1 MRIIISERQYETL
14 KEQTKVTPTWTNIS
28 PKTAQSIK
36 NYATQVADKGTTSG
50 NNSTNLNLKGVK
62 AVNVP
67 VKKELSP
74 EQIKAD
80 QQMGHYMNAVL
91 QMVTVFIPYI
101 GPYISTTIGAAD
113 AQLYWNEGDYPSAA
127 LASVFALLPGIG
139 GALSTKIPGIKA
151 LGQEGMNKLASKI
164 IKGEKTLT
172 PLESQV
178 TKQIGKESQL
188 IKSEVKK
195 VLSLEKNSIKTPKV
209 ARDYGIIKISDNL
222 ELITKPRFKDY
233 VAQVK
238 SLKNPEDF
246 MDLKKGVDAFG
257 DYYYMSTKMSNH
269 IDAGKAFKKLME
281 YIPKGARFGERA
293 TGSLST
299 DSFYNMLRRSDTFI
313 KRSNTFIPK
322 VIGKIRMNSSGVKRF
337 QDLIKNDVKSN
348 AHPPILTFRKSSD
361 AAPLIKA
368 LNAEIKE
375 VGIEASATV
384 SRNAEGFYEVL
395 IPNIEFIVK

>member
-1 MRIIISERQYETL
+1 
-14 KEQTKVTPTWTNIS
+14 
-28 PKTAQSIK
+28 
-36 NYATQVADKGTTSG
+36 VADKGTTSG

-80 QQMGHYMNAVL
+80 QQMGHEMNAVL
-91 QMVTVFIPYI
+91 QTVTWFIPYVGPFISI
-101 GPYISTTIGAAD
+101 GIGAAN

-139 GALSTKIPGIKA
+139 GALSTKIPGIKS

-195 VLSLEKNSIKTPKV
+195 VLSLEKKSIKPPKV
-209 ARDYGIIKISDNL
+209 ARDYGTIKISDNL
-222 ELITKPRFKDY
+222 ELITKPRWKEY

-246 MDLKKGVDAFG
+246 MDLKKGVDELG
-257 DYYYMSTKMSNH
+257 DYYYMSTKMSNQ
-269 IDAGKAFKKLME
+269 IDAGRSFQKLIE
-281 YIPKGARFGERA
+281 YIPKGARFVERA

-299 DSFYNMLRRSDTFI
+299 DSFYSMLRRVKTFQPI
-313 KRSNTFIPK
+313 
-322 VIGKIRMNSSGVKRF
+322 VVGEIRMNSSGVIRF
-337 QDLIKNDVKSN
+337 KDLITNTVKSN

-368 LNAEIKE
+368 LNDELEKA
-375 VGIEASATV
+375 GIEASASV
-384 SRNAEGFYEVL
+384 RKNAKGFYEVL
-395 IPNIEFIVK
+395 IPNIQFIVK

>member
-209 ARDYGIIKISDNL
+209 ARDYGIIKISNNL
-222 ELITKPRFKDY
+222 ELITKPRWKEY

-246 MDLKKGVDAFG
+246 MDLKKGVDELG
-257 DYYYMSTKMSNH
+257 DYYYMSTKMSNP
-269 IDAGKAFKKLME
+269 IDAGKAFQKLIE
-281 YIPKGARFGERA
+281 YIPKGARFVEKI

-299 DSFYNMLRRSDTFI
+299 DSFYSMLRRVKTFQPI
-313 KRSNTFIPK
+313 
-322 VIGKIRMNSSGVKRF
+322 VVGEIRMNSSGVKRF
-337 QDLIKNDVKSN
+337 QDLITNTVKSN
-348 AHPPILTFRKSSD
+348 EFPPILTFEKSSD
-361 AAPLIKA
+361 AAPLINA
-368 LNAEIKE
+368 LNYELEKA
-375 VGIEASATV
+375 GITASATV
-384 SRNAEGFYEVL
+384 SKNADGLWEVL
-395 IPNIEFIVK
+395 IPNIQFIVK

>member
-195 VLSLEKNSIKTPKV
+195 VIDLTRKSTKTPKV
-209 ARDYGIIKISDNL
+209 ARDYGIIKISNNL
-222 ELITKPRFKDY
+222 ELITKPRWKEY

-246 MDLKKGVDAFG
+246 MDLKKGVDELG
-257 DYYYMSTKMSNH
+257 DYYYMSTKMSNP
-269 IDAGKAFKKLME
+269 IDAGKAFQKLIE
-281 YIPKGARFGERA
+281 YIPKGARFVEKI

-299 DSFYNMLRRSDTFI
+299 DSFYSMLRRVKTFQPI
-313 KRSNTFIPK
+313 
-322 VIGKIRMNSSGVKRF
+322 VVGEIRMNSSGVKRF
-337 QDLIKNDVKSN
+337 QDLITNTVKSN
-348 AHPPILTFRKSSD
+348 EFPPILTFEKSSD
-361 AAPLIKA
+361 AAPLINA
-368 LNAEIKE
+368 LNYELEKA
-375 VGIEASATV
+375 GITASATV
-384 SRNAEGFYEVL
+384 SKNADGLWEVL
-395 IPNIEFIVK
+395 IPNIQFIVK

>member
-195 VLSLEKNSIKTPKV
+195 VIDLTRKSTKTPKV

-246 MDLKKGVDAFG
+246 MDLKKGVDELG
-257 DYYYMSTKMSNH
+257 DYYYMSTKMSNP
-269 IDAGKAFKKLME
+269 IDAGKAFQKLIE
-281 YIPKGARFGERA
+281 YIPKGARFVEKI

-299 DSFYNMLRRSDTFI
+299 DSFYSMLRRVKTFQPI
-313 KRSNTFIPK
+313 
-322 VIGKIRMNSSGVKRF
+322 VVGEIRMNSSGVKRF
-337 QDLIKNDVKSN
+337 QDLITNTVKSN
-348 AHPPILTFRKSSD
+348 EFPPILTFEKSSD
-361 AAPLIKA
+361 AAPLINA
-368 LNAEIKE
+368 LNYELEKA
-375 VGIEASATV
+375 GITASATV
-384 SRNAEGFYEVL
+384 SKNADGLWEVL
-395 IPNIEFIVK
+395 IPNIQFIVK

>member
-209 ARDYGIIKISDNL
+209 ARDYGIIKISNNL
-222 ELITKPRFKDY
+222 ELITKPRWKEY

-246 MDLKKGVDAFG
+246 MDLKKGVDELG
-257 DYYYMSTKMSNH
+257 DYYYMSTKMSNP
-269 IDAGKAFKKLME
+269 IDAGKAFQKLIE
-281 YIPKGARFGERA
+281 YIPKGARFVEKI

-299 DSFYNMLRRSDTFI
+299 DSFYSMLRRVKTFQPI
-313 KRSNTFIPK
+313 
-322 VIGKIRMNSSGVKRF
+322 VVGEIRMNSSGVKRF
-337 QDLIKNDVKSN
+337 QDLITNYVKSN
-348 AHPPILTFRKSSD
+348 AHPPILTFKKSSD
-361 AAPLIKA
+361 AFPLITA
-368 LNAEIKE
+368 LNAEIQKA
-375 VGIEASATV
+375 GINASATV
-384 SRNAEGFYEVL
+384 SKNADGLYEVL